1 VTASRD
7 PLEDVADLIAPGGVV
22 ALTGA
27 GISAE
32 SGIPTFRD
40 PGGLWDRFDPE
51 EFGTWEGL
59 ARTALTRPDDLAR
72 FLGALRQ
79 ALGRARPGPGHLALA
94 HLEAA
99 GIVEGVVTQNVDG
112 LHQEAGSRR
121 VVELHGSF
129 LRRACLVCGRREGIG
144 RRELLDD
151 LDRAIAGLR
160 SAFVPSLASVVP
172 RCSACGGPARPDF
185 VAFGEPV
192 PAYAEAEQL
201 GRACRVLLVVG
212 TSGEVFPAAALPG
225 EARNA
230 GATVVEV
237 APSPTQVEADL
248 RLEGQAGAVLISL
261 TGLIRTV
268 GST

>member
-1 VTASRD
+1 VTDQRVS
-7 PLEDVADLIAPGGVV
+7 LEDAADLIAPGDVV

-59 ARTALTRPDDLAR
+59 AQTAVTRPDDLAR
-72 FLGALRQ
+72 FLAALRL
-79 ALGRARPGPGHLALA
+79 ALGRARPGPGHLSLA
-94 HLEAA
+94 HLEAG
-99 GIVEGVVTQNVDG
+99 GIVEGVITQNVDG
-112 LHQEAGSRR
+112 LHQEAGSQR

-129 LRRACLVCGRREGIG
+129 QRRVCLACGRRDGIG

-151 LDRAIAGLR
+151 LDRAIGGLR
-160 SAFVPSLASVVP
+160 SAFVPSLAAVLP

-192 PAYAEAEQL
+192 PTYAEAEQL
-201 GRACRVLLVVG
+201 ARACRVLLVVG
-212 TSGEVFPAAALPG
+212 TSGEVFPAASLPG
-225 EARNA
+225 EARRA
-230 GATVVEV
+230 GSTVVEV
-237 APSPTQVEADL
+237 APGPTEVEADL
-248 RLEGQAGAVLISL
+248 RLEGQAGAVLMSL
-261 TGLIRTV
+261 AGLIRTRS
-268 GST
+268 GL